1 MAFSLAISRIFDEP
15 ELQRSELEAVQ
26 NELVLRR
33 SMLTAV
39 TFLVLFS
46 VFIQVKNYRSERM
59 ECTCDEGNEHMHC
72 ASVG

>member
-46 VFIQVKNYRSERM
+46 VFIQVKNYCSERM
-59 ECTCDEGNEHMHC
+59 ECMCDESNEHMHC